1 VNLIPIPATAVLL
14 LFGVS
19 ASAQSSEVAPLKIL
33 LLTGGCC
40 HSYATQK
47 EILKTGIEER
57 IHATVDQIHVDDKST
72 APPLPIY
79 GDADYAKGYDLV
91 IHDECAADI
100 SDPKVIKAVLAP
112 HRKGIPGVVLHCAL
126 HSYRQAGFDKPLSN
140 VGEPRA
146 AWFEFAGLQTT
157 GHGPQK
163 PIEILYQE
171 AKHPITIGL
180 ENWTTGDEELY
191 NNISVLPT
199 ATSLAK
205 GKQGKEEV
213 MVTWVNFYTEK
224 KVRVFGTTLGH
235 NDVTVSDPRYLDLI
249 ARGSLWAMGKLDE
262 EGKSLEG
269 YGVSQ

>member
-1 VNLIPIPATAVLL
+1 MNPFPIMATA
-14 LFGVS
+14 S
-19 ASAQSSEVAPLKIL
+19 AMLAVAAAQSPEVAPLKIL

-79 GDADYAKGYDLV
+79 GNADYAKGYDLV

-100 SDPKVIKAVLAP
+100 SDPKVIDSVLAP

-126 HSYRQAGFDKPLSN
+126 HSYRQPGFDKPVSET
-140 VGEPRA
+140 GEPRA

-163 PIEILYQE
+163 PIEILYQD
-171 AKHPITIGL
+171 AKHPITKGL
-180 ENWTTGDEELY
+180 ENWTTGNEELY
-191 NNISVLPT
+191 NNITILPT

-205 GKQGKEEV
+205 GKQGKNEN
-213 MVTWVNFYTEK
+213 MVTWVNLYTAE

-235 NDVTVSDPRYLDLI
+235 NDATVSDPRYLDLI
-249 ARGSLWAMGKLDE
+249 ARGSLWAMGKLGED
-262 EGKSLEG
+262 GNPLEG
-269 YGVSQ
+269 YGVAK